1 MMMINDDNE
10 MYFNLLLT
18 VVIYVFTAICQLI
31 FTWIYDDDND
41 DD

>member
-1 MMMINDDNE
+1 MTID
-10 MYFNLLLT
+10 FKAFLCVGLT